1 MGMYRG
7 GTPIREDVTKQRDVR
22 LGIRI
27 SRELRD
33 AALEKARREDLTLS
47 QVVRHFLRDWVAED
61 PPEVPDKED

>member
-1 MGMYRG
+1 MTG
-7 GTPIREDVTKQRDVR
+7 EDVTENREVR

-47 QVVRHFLRDWVAED
+47 QVVRHFLRDWVAQD
-61 PPEVPDKED
+61 PPEEPEQAD